1 MKWLPQCFFSAALA
15 YGLAVVVPAPA
26 APARDGDANA
36 DLLRDVLVRPGYEL
50 QLVHRVD
57 PKAEGSW
64 VSLTAVGDGRLVAS
78 AQFGRLFVITPGDG
92 PDDTVVKRLPVDLG
106 MAQGLCVV
114 QGDLYVMV
122 NAQGP
127 RPAGLYR
134 CRDTDGDQLWD
145 QVELLRE
152 LGSSGEHGPHAVV
165 PSPSGESLYVACGNV
180 TKPTE
185 FAWSRVPTAWGDDS
199 ILPRIDDPLRSF
211 SNLREPGGWIAEVSL
226 DGKDW
231 RLHAAGFRN
240 QYDIAFNRWGDLF
253 TFDSDNEYDIDAPWY
268 RPTRV
273 CHVASGGEFGWR
285 HGTGKWPPYYEDSVG
300 PLLEIG
306 PGSPTGVEFGYAT
319 DFPAADQRALF
330 VGDWSHGRVFMVDL
344 DLEGGGYRASV
355 KPFLS
360 ASPLPVTDL
369 AANFQDGALYLT
381 TGGRRVGSALWRVV
395 YVGFENPADEP
406 APIPPA
412 PLPEEDLNKLRREI
426 EYYHTEAGAADP
438 VALDNVWPYLGHDDR
453 HVRYAARVA
462 VELQPA
468 DRWLQRAYAEADPR
482 ARPYA
487 LLAATRHQSQDPP
500 HDLYE
505 AFRDTDFAGLTAEG
519 KLAYLRAVG
528 VSHLRYESPELP
540 TRRAIVAKF
549 AEALPSGETIFDR
562 ELAAFL
568 LAVGYPDATATAV
581 RLMEDAPLASERLY
595 YALALCETRQG
606 WTPELR
612 RTYYQMLGQILAG
625 SRDRSMQAYAER
637 IAARADEQLT
647 DEERTTAADL
657 IAQRDEQRASPA
669 GATPPR
675 PLVREW
681 NIDQVVDAANQQGG
695 DPTRGR
701 RLFAEAQ
708 CFTCHRFR
716 GEGGAVGP
724 DLTAVGRRF
733 AVRDIA
739 TALVD
744 PNATISDQYRQTVF
758 EIDGRTI
765 VGRVVNLNK
774 QEISIATDFTDPKH
788 YQTFDADDIED
799 QFPSNAS
806 PMPAGLLNVL
816 DEDELLDLMAY
827 LLSTE

>member
-1 MKWLPQCFFSAALA
+1 MGAALA
-15 YGLAVVVPAPA
+15 CGLAAVVSPSA
-26 APARDGDANA
+26 ADDAVAAADDGA
-36 DLLRDVLVRPGYEL
+36 DLLRDVLVRPGYQL

-64 VSLTAVGDGRLVAS
+64 VALTAAGDGRLVAS
-78 AQFGRLFVITPGDG
+78 AQFGGLFVITPGED
-92 PDDTVVKRLPVDLG
+92 PAETVVERLPVDLG

-114 QGDLYVMV
+114 KDDLYVMV
-122 NAQGP
+122 NAHGP

-134 CRDTDGDQLWD
+134 ARDTDGDGLWD
-145 QVELLRE
+145 QVEMLRE
-152 LGSSGEHGPHAVV
+152 LGSSGEHGPHAVI

-185 FAWSRVPTAWGDDS
+185 FAWSRLPRVWADDA
-199 ILPRIDDPLRSF
+199 ILPRIDDPLRMF

-226 DGKDW
+226 DGKQW

-240 QYDIAFNRWGDLF
+240 QYDIAFNHRGDLF
-253 TFDSDNEYDIDAPWY
+253 TFDSDNEYDIDTPWY

-306 PGSPTGVEFGYAT
+306 PGSPTGVAFGYGT
-319 DFPAADQRALF
+319 NFPAADQHALF
-330 VGDWSHGRVFMVDL
+330 VGDWSHGRVFMSHL
-344 DLEGGGYRASV
+344 STEGGGYRASV
-355 KPFLS
+355 EPFLS

-369 AANFQDGALYLT
+369 AANPADGALYLT
-381 TGGRRVGSALWRVV
+381 TGGRRVGSALWRVM
-395 YVGFENPADEP
+395 YVGGETADEQPTP
-406 APIPPA
+406 APASEP
-412 PLPEEDLNKLRREI
+412 DLNELRHEI
-426 EYYHTEAGAADP
+426 ERYHTQVGVADSKT
-438 VALDNVWPYLGHDDR
+438 LDAVWPYLGHRDR

-468 DRWLQRAYAEADPR
+468 DRWRQRAYAEADPR

-487 LLAATRHQSQDPP
+487 LLAATRHQTQDPP

-505 AFRDTDFAGLTAEG
+505 AFRDTDFAGLTADG

-549 AEALPSGETIFDR
+549 ADTFPTGETIMDR

-568 LAVGYPDATATAV
+568 LAVGYPKATATAV
-581 RLMEDAPLASERLY
+581 RLMQDAPLASERLY
-595 YALALCETRQG
+595 YALALCEAKRG
-606 WTPELR
+606 WTPELLR
-612 RTYYQMLGQILAG
+612 SYYQVLNQIVAA

-637 IAARADEQLT
+637 IAARADEQL
-647 DEERTTAADL
+647 DDDSRAAVADL
-657 IAQRDEQRASPA
+657 IKLRDEQLASPA
-669 GATPPR
+669 RATTPR
-675 PLVREW
+675 PFVREW
-681 NIDQVVDAANQQGG
+681 SIDQVVESAGQQGG

-758 EIDGRTI
+758 EIDGQTI

-774 QEISIATDFTDPKH
+774 KEISIATDFTDPKH
-788 YQTFDADDIED
+788 YQTFNADDIED
-799 QFPSNAS
+799 QFPSNNS

-816 DEDELLDLMAY
+816 DADELRDLMAY
-827 LLSTE
+827 LLSSE